1 MRAAREHAAKLCP
14 DMKHLLHQA
23 KFEEWVQKMAMNQIS
38 PKEFK
43 EEMCGR
49 SPKHFEEVEALYLEF
64 LGRLPEEKGLEHYV
78 KNLEAGEMTLEE
90 VKRAIANSPEA
101 SEWAQQR
108 QQERSKSPVRRM
120 MRGVLE
126 SMKAAQDGQLL
137 GDRGAQLGALESI
150 EQRVRELEAQGKPQ
164 EAAKLIQSFFR
175 ASQKEGASGKIHMD
189 GARDS
194 MVA

>member
-1 MRAAREHAAKLCP
+1 M
-14 DMKHLLHQA
+14 
-23 KFEEWVQKMAMNQIS
+23 
-38 PKEFK
+38 
-43 EEMCGR
+43 
-49 SPKHFEEVEALYLEF
+49 EALYLEF

-90 VKRAIANSPEA
+90 VKKAVANSPEA

-137 GDRGAQLGALESI
+137 GDLQDRPDLDI
-150 EQRVRELEAQGKPQ
+150 V
-164 EAAKLIQSFFR
+164 AAVGTR
-175 ASQKEGASGKIHMD
+175 ASHLLMGLVESPPARSSGSTQGLASVTCRHTF
-189 GARDS
+189 
-194 MVA
+194 